1 MNMTVND
8 PESGEAARSEARHV
22 LAVEAHADYR
32 DANVIV
38 QGLIDFNAFHTGG
51 TTPRELVVTVR
62 DEAGRVAGGLVG
74 DTYVGWLQ
82 VHALWVGEALRGQGF
97 GRDILRAAEEEALRR
112 GCSQAFLET
121 LSFQA
126 LAFYEKLGYTVSS
139 RLEGFPPGGARYAL
153 VKTLAPT
160 AALAPARIGAA

>member
-1 MNMTVND
+1 MTAND
-8 PESGEAARSEARHV
+8 PESVEATSREGVHV

-38 QGLIDFNAFHTGG
+38 QGLIDFNAAHTGG
-51 TTPRELVVTVR
+51 ATPRELVVTVR

-82 VHALWVGEALRGQGF
+82 VHALWVGEALRGRGI
-97 GRDILRAAEEEALRR
+97 GRDILHAAEEEALRR
-112 GCSQAFLET
+112 GCGQVFLET

-153 VKTLAPT
+153 VKTLASS
-160 AALAPARIGAA
+160 ADRAPASVGAT